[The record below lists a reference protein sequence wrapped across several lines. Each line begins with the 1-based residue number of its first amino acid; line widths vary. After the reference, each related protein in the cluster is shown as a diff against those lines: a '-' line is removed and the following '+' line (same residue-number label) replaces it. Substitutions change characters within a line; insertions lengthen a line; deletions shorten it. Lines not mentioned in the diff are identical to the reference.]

1 MNCKSGSCATTISVE
16 LANCHGNAANCCFG
30 PSCAVCDTE
39 MDFIPDGGAFEA
51 TFTQNGANKTGA
63 QQATINDACTSHD
76 GTYACTTVRCTST
89 PRALRAA
96 LIRAVIES
104 AQKENRKL
112 SPSGQCGALVRGC
125 RAITPKLREHPKRW
139 GALQTSHFHGCVG
152 GHLPPA
158 IH

>member
-1 MNCKSGSCATTISVE
+1 MSGDLICNGTHHPRTVLIHDQDVHFPLRGRGNMNCKSGSCATTISVE

-76 GTYACTTVRCTST
+76 GTYACTTVSCTS
-89 PRALRAA
+89 
-96 LIRAVIES
+96 
-104 AQKENRKL
+104 N
-112 SPSGQCGALVRGC
+112 
-125 RAITPKLREHPKRW
+125 
-139 GALQTSHFHGCVG
+139 
-152 GHLPPA
+152 PPGLCQP
-158 IH
+158 H